1 LTSAAF
7 SNLSQLKEALLDHVD
22 IDPANIFSPDGFM
35 EKDNIYEFCRNYERQ
50 IQQVGGIDYMLLGVG
65 YACNIGFNGPGSS
78 ANTTTRLVFMDN
90 NSRKEASRMFN
101 SIDNVPTSVITMGIS
116 TILKS
121 KHII

>member
-1 LTSAAF
+1 
-7 SNLSQLKEALLDHVD
+7 
-22 IDPANIFSPDGFM
+22 M

-90 NSRKEASRMFN
+90 QFPQGGFTYVQLHRQCAHQRYHNGYFYHYEVEAHYLN
-101 SIDNVPTSVITMGIS
+101 G
-116 TILKS
+116 LG
-121 KHII
+121 